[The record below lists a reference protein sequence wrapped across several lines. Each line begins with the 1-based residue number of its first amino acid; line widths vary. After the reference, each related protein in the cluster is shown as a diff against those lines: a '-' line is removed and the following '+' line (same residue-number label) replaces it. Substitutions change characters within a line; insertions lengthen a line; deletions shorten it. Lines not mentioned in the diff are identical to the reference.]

1 MEKYLQ
7 KNKRDKFILMRL
19 SFCKGRYV
27 SYRKTHKRRFSK
39 AGCSVREERIYIPH
53 YLVEETIKYTPR
65 KFSMYDSYGKRFLS
79 VGGEETS
86 FGPGGFKALYLDWR
100 DGRVKDSDYQGLA
113 DEAKDCRNDG

>member
-1 MEKYLQ
+1 MLVTEKRTREDFQ
-7 KNKRDKFILMRL
+7 
-19 SFCKGRYV
+19 
-27 SYRKTHKRRFSK
+27 K

-86 FGPGGFKALYLDWR
+86 FGPGGFKAPYLDWR
-100 DGRVKDSDYQGLA
+100 DGQVKDSDYQGLA
-113 DEAKDCRNDG
+113 DEAKIVEMTDEIGWMKIFS